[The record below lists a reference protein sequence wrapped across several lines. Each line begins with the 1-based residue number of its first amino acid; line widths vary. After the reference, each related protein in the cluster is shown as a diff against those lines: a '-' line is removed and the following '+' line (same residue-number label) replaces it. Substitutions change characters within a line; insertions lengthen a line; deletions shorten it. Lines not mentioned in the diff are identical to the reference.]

1 MRLYSDLPRP
11 RALQI
16 AGDVVALLVLV
27 GGIVLAVALHG
38 AIAALEGVGGDVAKS
53 GKGLASTLGDI
64 GKQLGGVP
72 LIGAGIRAPFDAA
85 SGAGRTLAAAGAGWA
100 AGVERIAVLA
110 GWTVA
115 LLVVLLVLAGW
126 VRPRLA
132 GAARRGAVARLA
144 GDPDLLALRALTG
157 RPSRALAA
165 VGPDAGAAWRRG
177 DPETVHRLAAVALQD
192 AGLRA
197 RS

>member
-1 MRLYSDLPRP
+1 MRLYSDLPHA
-11 RALQI
+11 RALQV
-16 AGDVVALLVLV
+16 AGDAVALVVLIA
-27 GGIVLAVALHG
+27 GIVLAVALHG
-38 AIAALEGVGGDVAKS
+38 AIAALEGIGGQVAKS
-53 GKGLASTLGDI
+53 GNGLESTLGHI

-85 SGAGRTLAAAGAGWA
+85 SAAGKTLATAGADWA

-126 VRPRLA
+126 VRPRLV
-132 GAARRGAVARLA
+132 GALRRGAVARLA
-144 GDPDLLALRALTG
+144 DDPDLLALRALTG

-165 VGPDAGAAWRRG
+165 VGPGAGAAWRRG
-177 DPETVHRLAAVALQD
+177 DPETVHRLAAIALRD

-197 RS
+197 GK